1 MPGKTNSD
9 AIRDLEREVAK
20 IGERSDY
27 DRRDFARID
36 AVIAKVAE
44 DFDDLRV
51 RIAVLE
57 ARQIDLK
64 NTKDEK
70 DRRRWMVWMAVIGSM
85 LTLAA
90 NIALTVWKR

>member
-1 MPGKTNSD
+1 MPGKPNSD

-27 DRRDFARID
+27 DRRDFTRID

-44 DFDDLRV
+44 GFDNLRV